1 MDIEKLKELFGSLEG
16 MTEAQQKKAWDIY
29 ESAEKAK
36 AEATKASEYSDF
48 QKSEAKKAFDERD
61 AAKAKLREVEEQ
73 YAKTGGEFKTLYDQ
87 EKAKVEQMTGTIAEL
102 QTAKDELGKLKEAE
116 ASAVKTLISDKVKAK
131 TITEAQAGII
141 EKLPLEDRRAAVD
154 AFAVKPGIPP
164 KTTTTPGGSNE
175 EKSTEEKLQGMYNN
189 KQE

>member
-16 MTEAQQKKAWDIY
+16 MTEEQQSKAWDLY
-29 ESAEKAK
+29 ESANKAK
-36 AEATKASEYSDF
+36 AEAEKANEYGDF
-48 QKSEAKKAFDERD
+48 QKSEAKKAFGERD
-61 AAKAKLREVEEQ
+61 AAKAKLRETEEQ
-73 YAKTGGEFKTLYDQ
+73 YAQTGGEFKTLYDQ

-102 QTAKDELGKLKEAE
+102 QEAKEELGKLKEAE
-116 ASAVKTLISDKVKAK
+116 ASAVKTLISEKVKAK
-131 TITEAQAGII
+131 EITEAQAGII
-141 EKLPLEDRRAAVD
+141 GKLPLEEQRTAID

-164 KTTTTPGGSNE
+164 KTTMPPGKAGE